1 MKKTAFVIASVL
13 LAIFLVACKSESDV
27 DWQSYQN
34 SDLGI
39 SFEHPQ
45 TWLIQEANGV
55 IKLTGE
61 QEDVDNELT
70 TGASAT
76 IMLATTTD
84 FDGWSDPSDI
94 LGLYMEY
101 LELGRENLE
110 KLGEPEYITI
120 QDQPAGIVSYR
131 GTVREQSG
139 LFTAVVVVNEEH
151 IALVLTFDG
160 SEGEQHQ
167 ETLERFAQSISVYPP
182 GK

>member
-34 SDLGI
+34 DDLGI

-55 IKLTGE
+55 ITLAGE
-61 QEDVDNELT
+61 QDNLDDKII

-84 FDGWSDPSDI
+84 FDGWTDPSDI

-101 LELGRENLE
+101 LELGRANLE
-110 KLGEPEYITI
+110 KIGEPEYITI
-120 QDQPAGIVSYR
+120 QNQSTGIVSYR
-131 GTVREQSG
+131 GTVQDQSG
-139 LFTAVVVVNEEH
+139 LFTAIVVVNEEQ
-151 IALVLTFDG
+151 IALVLAFDG

-167 ETLERFAQSISVYPP
+167 ETLERFAQSISVYSP
-182 GK
+182 GE